1 MLDRV
6 FGQRLFRCNE
16 AELIEMEAAKAGDNP
31 DHGIGRRWLLR
42 DWFPGSAPQTYQHL
56 KAPSDAHEQRQ
67 RPFQPLDRR
76 ACISSTSLPP
86 ADPPDLLDYPGA
98 QLLLIGASPDVR
110 GELGLEL
117 NPDREN
123 ERTAEIFRD
132 LRLAK
137 SQFKVEPLFKGNW
150 A

>member
-1 MLDRV
+1 MNNASARSS
-6 FGQRLFRCNE
+6 RSI
-16 AELIEMEAAKAGDNP
+16 AELAFP
-31 DHGIGRRWLLR
+31 RRRFL
-42 DWFPGSAPQTYQHL
+42 
-56 KAPSDAHEQRQ
+56 
-67 RPFQPLDRR
+67 
-76 ACISSTSLPP
+76 P